1 MRIKLIL
8 VAIILAVGCVVS
20 GQMGWNY
27 YPAPSFPY
35 SVELADDIR
44 KEDTSC
50 FRELKANSRRL
61 REATVDIGIIKGKL
75 NALEKKSLRLAE
87 QMVDNQVWTTKKFD
101 ETSQQ
106 SKEMSYRLEDTK
118 AMILNL
124 ILYVKEMLAN
134 KGEDS
139 NSIDIGRMPSS
150 CTDLALIGHT
160 HSGLY
165 SVMGTKSIETVYC
178 DFTKQMND
186 SDFQKFLGYV
196 DVKSTPTFF
205 HVQKNTSFSYVG
217 VPIPFEIVNA
227 NSGKAMNVATG
238 IFTAPQSGTYSFSFA
253 GLAQFQ
259 SSSNSAD
266 LEIRLFL
273 NDERIASS
281 YATKAGSWSST
292 SNDKFNQVTLQS
304 TLNLKAGDDVWLE
317 IYSHGMGVSLHDAA
331 DWHHTHFTGLLVEED
346 LV

>member
-1 MRIKLIL
+1 MKISLI
-8 VAIILAVGCVVS
+8 AIVLTVGCVVS
-20 GQMGWNY
+20 GQIGWNY

-35 SVELADDIR
+35 SVELADGIR

-50 FRELKANSRRL
+50 FREMEATSKRL
-61 REATVDIGIIKGKL
+61 REATIDIGILKGKL

-87 QMVDNQVWTTKKFD
+87 QIVDNQMWTTKKFD

-118 AMILNL
+118 AMVLNL
-124 ILYVKEMLAN
+124 IVYVKEMLAN

-160 HSGLY
+160 NSGLY
-165 SVMGTKSIETVYC
+165 SVMGSKSIQTVYC

-217 VPIPFEIVNA
+217 VPIPFDIVIA
-227 NSGKAMNVATG
+227 NVGKAMNAATG

-259 SSSNSAD
+259 SSSDPAD
-266 LEIRLFL
+266 LEIRLFI
-273 NDERIASS
+273 NDERMASS
-281 YATKAGSWSST
+281 YATKASSWPST
-292 SNDKFNQVTLQS
+292 SKDQFNQIALQS
-304 TLNLKAGDDVWLE
+304 TLNLKAADDVWLE
-317 IYSHGMGVSLHDAA
+317 IYSHGIGVSLHDAA
-331 DWHHTHFTGLLVEED
+331 DWHHTHFTGLLVEEE